1 MSKSYKNNSKSKSAT
16 KYNEILYAD
25 KNIYQ
30 DYYEITKELGSMR
43 FLGKSPS
50 GKECVCSLPNGVAR
64 RARSMGVNKLKQS
77 FWVLAQPISSNL
89 EGVQEIVMV
98 YTKRQS
104 DTLQKEGH
112 FSKYEENKVEED
124 LGYVFEGQDEEQHN
138 KMDDDIDIDKL

>member
-1 MSKSYKNNSKSKSAT
+1 MSKSYKNNSKSKKAT
-16 KYNEILYAD
+16 KTNELLYAD
-25 KNIYQ
+25 KNICQ
-30 DYYEITKELGSMR
+30 EYYEITKELGSMR

-50 GKECVCSLPNGVAR
+50 GKECVCTLPNGVAR
-64 RARSMGVNKLKQS
+64 RARGMGINKLKQN

-89 EGVQEIVMV
+89 EGVHEIVAV

-124 LGYVFEGQDEEQHN
+124 LGYIFEGQEEDGHN